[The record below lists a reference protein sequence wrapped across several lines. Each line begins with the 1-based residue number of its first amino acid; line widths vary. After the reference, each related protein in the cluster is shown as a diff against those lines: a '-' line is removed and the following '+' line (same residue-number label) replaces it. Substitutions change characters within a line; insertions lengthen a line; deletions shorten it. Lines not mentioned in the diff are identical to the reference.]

1 MMNKKRLISA
11 ALRTAKFLVALFLLV
26 AFFGMLSSLVIVL
39 SMIYEAIGMI
49 FSIILGLFVF
59 VFMIFALAWATDTT
73 KR

>member
-1 MMNKKRLISA
+1 MNKKRLISA